1 MSPSAVFAGI
11 GMRVLKLLA
20 IIGATG
26 FAVHLWQGHT
36 HRPVNFGIAA
46 AEPSPNGF
54 VATAMPEGA
63 QANTVLILA
72 PVNCPSKA
80 AQRADA
86 LSRKL
91 TEMSIPNKR
100 GNSFSLKINNPT
112 REQQAGMKRA
122 GNVLGGEIPAVFING
137 MGKSNP
143 SAEEVAAEYE
153 RTAAKN

>member
-1 MSPSAVFAGI
+1 
-11 GMRVLKLLA
+11 MRVLELMA
-20 IIGATG
+20 IIGVAG
-26 FAVHLWQGHT
+26 LAVHLWQGHA
-36 HRPVNFGIAA
+36 HQPINFGTAA

-63 QANTVLILA
+63 QENTVLILA

-91 TEMSIPNKR
+91 TEMNIPNKR
-100 GNSFSLKINNPT
+100 DNSFSLRINDPT
-112 REQQAGMKRA
+112 HEQQAAMQRA
-122 GNVLGGEIPAVFING
+122 GSVLGGEIPAVFING

-143 SAEEVAAEYE
+143 SAEEAAAEYE
-153 RTAAKN
+153 RTVAKN